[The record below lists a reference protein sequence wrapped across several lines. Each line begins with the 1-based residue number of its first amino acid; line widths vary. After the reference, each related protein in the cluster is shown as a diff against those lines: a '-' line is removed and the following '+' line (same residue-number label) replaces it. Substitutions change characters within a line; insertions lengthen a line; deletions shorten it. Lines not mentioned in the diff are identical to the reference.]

1 MSKRL
6 LLLNLVLVALAA
18 AFAGQLVRT
27 LAARRELPPPLAV
40 LTLQA
45 APERKAEAHL
55 AQPALPIYGP
65 IATKN
70 LFNPN
75 RSEPVA
81 AAPAAIAKPYLHGVV
96 VDEGMSMA
104 FLEDPASKK
113 VFGYKPGDPVA
124 GGHLERVEKDRVVIR
139 SGETTFEVLLRDPS
153 KPKPRAP
160 TPPPALP
167 GAPTLPPGVA
177 QPPPRVP
184 PAVPPL
190 GSPRPRG
197 QP

>member
-6 LLLNLVLVALAA
+6 LLLNLVLVAVGA
-18 AFAGQLVRT
+18 AFAVQLVRT
-27 LAARRELPPPLAV
+27 LPARRGLPPPPPLQ
-40 LTLQA
+40 TLQA

-55 AQPALPIYGP
+55 AQPALPSYGP

-75 RSEPVA
+75 RSEPLA
-81 AAPAAIAKPYLHGVV
+81 AAPVAGAKPLLHGVV
-96 VDEGMSMA
+96 VDEGASTA
-104 FLEDPASKK
+104 FLEDPVSKK
-113 VFGYKPGDPVA
+113 VFGYKAGDPVA

-153 KPKPRAP
+153 KPRPRAP
-160 TPPPALP
+160 TLPAQP

-184 PAVPPL
+184 PAVPPP
-190 GSPRPRG
+190 GSPRPRA